1 MSAAPFETP
10 SSSPA
15 EVDLRDASLWQDMH
29 AATRAW
35 REAHPLAFAP
45 LSGAWFV
52 LRHADVLRLLGD
64 ARLAGGYGTLGEGPS
79 GRVMNGLLANQSGER
94 HARLRRLVAHAF
106 TPRRIDGMRAALRT
120 RVRSRLA
127 ALAPGRALD
136 FQREVADP
144 LAREAISDPLGVP
157 EAEAA
162 TFSGWVAAL
171 LRGQVPTASPA
182 ERAAADAA
190 AASLFAYLA
199 ELAARRRREPGDS
212 LLDALL
218 AAEDADGGVSAADL
232 EQVVMS
238 VLAGG
243 TDTVR
248 SFLGI
253 VTWLLLQRPEARA
266 RLAAA
271 PELAPAFVEEA
282 LRFEPPLSGVPRVA
296 TEDLAYHGCVIP
308 AGSPVILGLLSAN
321 RDPRRFPEPDRFE
334 PLRDASAQLSFGR
347 GTHFCVG
354 AALARMEAQELLL
367 GLVAEDTPRLALAE
381 TPRWVPF
388 SPARRLEALLVKVA
402 EVKRGR
408 PLSDTPA
415 CPPPPPSTS

>member
-1 MSAAPFETP
+1 
-10 SSSPA
+10 
-15 EVDLRDASLWQDMH
+15 
-29 AATRAW
+29 
-35 REAHPLAFAP
+35 
-45 LSGAWFV
+45 
-52 LRHADVLRLLGD
+52 
-64 ARLAGGYGTLGEGPS
+64 
-79 GRVMNGLLANQSGER
+79 
-94 HARLRRLVAHAF
+94 VAHVF
-106 TPRRIDGMRAALRT
+106 TPRRIESARAALRA
-120 RVRSRLA
+120 RVRARLA
-127 ALAPGRALD
+127 ALAPGRVLD

-144 LAREAISDPLGVP
+144 LAREAISDQLGVP

-171 LRGQVPTASPA
+171 LALAPAAAPA

-212 LLDALL
+212 LLDSLL
-218 AAEDADGGVSAADL
+218 AAEDAAGGISETDL

-238 VLAGG
+238 LLIGG
-243 TDTVR
+243 TDTTR

-253 VTWLLLQRPEARA
+253 VTSLLLQRPEARA

-282 LRFEPPLSGVPRVA
+282 LRFEPPLAGVPRVA
-296 TEDLAYHGCVIP
+296 TEELSLGGCTIP
-308 AGSPVILGLLSAN
+308 AGSPVILELLSAN

-334 PLRDASAQLSFGR
+334 PLRDASAHLTFGR

-367 GLVAEDTPRLALAE
+367 GLAAEQAPRLALVE
-381 TPRWVPF
+381 KPRWVPF
-388 SPARRLEALLVKVA
+388 SPARRLEALRVA
-402 EVKRGR
+402 VG
-408 PLSDTPA
+408 
-415 CPPPPPSTS
+415 